1 MEELAQSAREVL
13 NTMENDGRGE
23 IYIINFVKSVEQYAL
38 NSLKGDKPQVQV
50 MEKVQQALNRLDQR
64 MDSIEKA
71 TTAIKATATTP
82 STQTSNSNDSAAFW
96 ARLQKWDKGPAPAPP
111 ISPDK
116 QWIILDRNR
125 EIIVKIR
132 DSDTRETLR
141 RRTPRE
147 IVEQAERTREQAAR
161 RKASAPLVV
170 AATS

>member
-1 MEELAQSAREVL
+1 MAVAGGGRKPNSPPETEFSKAPPKKPRNHFSTMEELAQSAREVL

-96 ARLQKWDKGPAPAPP
+96 ARLQKWGQGTGSGPPP

-116 QWIILDRNR
+116 QWIILDR
-125 EIIVKIR
+125 
-132 DSDTRETLR
+132 SF
-141 RRTPRE
+141 
-147 IVEQAERTREQAAR
+147 
-161 RKASAPLVV
+161 AS
-170 AATS
+170 